1 MRLALFLNLPMHE
14 VDGEYTAQYP
24 HLFEFF
30 LDLGARTAQTSLI
43 LPLRR
48 GGPRDPAYG
57 TVTLPPQV
65 RIIGLPHWNSA
76 REVVRRAHRVVPA
89 VLVQV
94 GGRLGEFDLI
104 GAVVPS
110 LVGGILLGAARLRRR
125 PAFMLIR
132 GEKQRT
138 VKFMMGSRRALPYVA
153 ALKVMEALV
162 RELIRRGIPAFVAGS
177 ELVDRY
183 AAEGGRVYDLYP
195 ALTRQFPLASEPRA
209 QLRGSRPRL
218 VTVARL
224 SGEKGVDDVIR
235 SVAVLARGGMDV
247 ELDVV
252 GDGSQR
258 PELEALAS
266 ELGLSDQ
273 VHFAGF
279 VPQGP
284 ELISHLDQADLFVLG
299 SRSEGLPHSLV
310 EAMARGLPVVATAI
324 GGIPAF
330 LSDGG
335 GATVPVGD
343 PAALGGAVREVL
355 SDRARWTELS
365 AQALQVAQRMHPGA
379 QLEALTAYLQGA
391 YPRLARLPARG

>member
-1 MRLALFLNLPMHE
+1 
-14 VDGEYTAQYP
+14 
-24 HLFEFF
+24 
-30 LDLGARTAQTSLI
+30 
-43 LPLRR
+43 
-48 GGPRDPAYG
+48 
-57 TVTLPPQV
+57 
-65 RIIGLPHWNSA
+65 
-76 REVVRRAHRVVPA
+76 
-89 VLVQV
+89 
-94 GGRLGEFDLI
+94 
-104 GAVVPS
+104 
-110 LVGGILLGAARLRRR
+110 
-125 PAFMLIR
+125 MLIR